1 MVERIIRK
9 IVDDNVDIDKI
20 LVVTFT
26 SAAASEMRERILEA
40 IYKKIEQNPDDKN
53 MYRQINLLNKASICT
68 IDSFCLDVIRNNFFE
83 LDISANARVADGTEV
98 AILKQETLEEIFEEK
113 YIANDEKFLKV
124 IDTYTKYNKDEDLQ
138 NLILK
143 IYNYI
148 QTDPFPEEWLDN
160 KVEMFKDVE
169 NIENFSDTKW
179 GKIIIDYAD
188 NVLNNC
194 ILNLENLLESMNRFP
209 ELEKSIA
216 VIKDDIE
223 NYKKL
228 KIKLNNWDETAIF
241 IQNFKNKN
249 WAADRKLEEN
259 LQQFVKDSKV
269 IRDQVKDEY
278 EKIKDLIPYDTKSAS
293 ADILFMYEILISL
306 KEIIL
311 EFSQRFYKKKRERNI
326 IDFNDMEHLALKIL
340 VKKEEDGSVKVT
352 DVAKRYQEKFE
363 EIAIDEYQDSNLV
376 QELILT
382 SVSKNNN
389 IFMVGDVKQSIYKFR
404 QARPELFLQKYDTYK
419 LEPDSGEDRKIQLFK
434 NFRSRQNVLDVTNM
448 VFKNIM
454 SKKLGNIEYNESEYL
469 NLGANYENVED
480 QNYTVELDII
490 DLKEDDDDI
499 WKGSEDGDMQE
510 ERVENI
516 VLEARF
522 VARKIRQLI
531 DEKYQVIDKKL
542 GKRNIEFKDIAV
554 LLRSANA
561 MAPIY
566 EKEIASLGITVYS
579 DSSEGY
585 FQSTEVETIMSLL
598 KIIDNP
604 MQDIPLVTVMR
615 SAIGNFTDNEL
626 IEISFAGNKESFY
639 EKMLKTKDLDVNIDL
654 KNKINDFLEK
664 VENWREAEKYKP
676 LDELIW
682 QIYTQTGY
690 MNYVE
695 LLPNGKLRVANL
707 RLLFEKAKQYES
719 ASFKGLYNF
728 ITFIDKIKMSNG
740 DTGVA
745 KIIGEN
751 ENVVRI
757 MSIHKSKGL
766 EFPVVII
773 AGTGKS
779 FNFQDLN
786 DKLLLHQDLG
796 LGMQYIDSIRHIE
809 FKTLPKKAIS
819 IMARQEIISEEMRV
833 LYVALTRAKE
843 KLIITGMQKDVN
855 KILDE
860 KLKAL
865 EIYGKDKNTI
875 NPFLVQKY
883 KTYLD
888 WLELVYAKE
897 KMEEVLNL
905 NIIKKSEL
913 LKEKSSDSK
922 AEDIDI
928 IEKIND
934 EVCKNSDEEQKNKIK
949 QIMNWK
955 YKYSELNEIPTKT
968 SVTKIKELTNL
979 NNKNEYSDNDDS
991 YEVAE
996 EKALRKVNTEFK
1008 PRFLNDVEE
1017 VKLTGAEKG
1026 TLMHLCVQ
1034 KMNEKKDYN
1043 KDLIKEMIEELV
1055 KKEIITDKQAKN
1067 IDVAKLEKY
1076 TESDLW
1082 KELRK
1087 AKEIHKEQP
1096 FYINIPV
1103 NEIYKEDVG
1112 ENENI
1117 LVQGIIDLYFVDD
1130 KDNLVLID
1138 YKTDFVK
1145 MNEESV
1151 LVQKYE
1157 KQLEL
1162 YKEALEQALKRKV
1175 DKVGIYSLY
1184 LNKFIEVN
1192 GVKKSEIR

>member
-68 IDSFCLDVIRNNFFE
+68 IDSFCLDVIKNNFFE

-113 YIANDEKFLKV
+113 YIVNDEKFLKV

-148 QTDPFPEEWLDN
+148 QTDPFPEEWLDS

-169 NIENFSDTKW
+169 NVENFSDTKW

-228 KIKLNNWDETAIF
+228 KTKLNNWDETASF
-241 IQNFKNKN
+241 IQNFKNKT

-278 EKIKDLIPYDTKSAS
+278 EKIKELIPYDTKSAS

-469 NLGANYENVED
+469 NLGANYENIEN
-480 QNYTVELDII
+480 QNYTAELDII

-499 WKGSEDGDMQE
+499 WKGSEADDTQE

-542 GKRNIEFKDIAV
+542 GKRDIEFKDIAV

-626 IEISFAGNKESFY
+626 IEISFAGNRESFY

-740 DTGVA
+740 DTGAA

-860 KLKAL
+860 KSKAL
-865 EIYGKDKNTI
+865 EIYGKDKDTI

-897 KMEEVLNL
+897 KMEDVLNL

-913 LKEKSSDSK
+913 LKDKSSDSK

-968 SVTKIKELTNL
+968 SVTKIKELANL

-996 EKALRKVNTEFK
+996 EKALRKVNAEFK
-1008 PRFLNDVEE
+1008 PKFLNDVEE

-1043 KDLIKEMIEELV
+1043 KDLIKEMIEELIE
-1055 KKEIITDKQAKN
+1055 KEIITDKQEKN

-1145 MNEESV
+1145 MDEESA

-1184 LNKFIEVN
+1184 LNKFIEVKE
-1192 GVKKSEIR
+1192 VKKSEIR